1 MGIANVKSDLD
12 NLKNQSDE
20 ETKLP
25 IKLKRVSKDSHRE
38 DNESDADSEIL
49 IWIDFCHTP
58 HPKLRDTITFS
69 KEADTLVK
77 DEGEESNLK
86 SEEDNDPF
94 LMPDNSQAPKSRANS
109 EKSVNQKKLII
120 NKVSSDF
127 SNTTQGSS
135 GNSLNLKFLVSLSL

>member
-1 MGIANVKSDLD
+1 
-12 NLKNQSDE
+12 
-20 ETKLP
+20 
-25 IKLKRVSKDSHRE
+25 VSKDSQKE
-38 DNESDADSEIL
+38 DDDSDAESEIL

-58 HPKLRDTITFS
+58 HPKLRNSITFS
-69 KEADTLVK
+69 KEDDTLVK
-77 DEGEESNLK
+77 DKCEESNLK

-109 EKSVNQKKLII
+109 EKSINQKKLII

-135 GNSLNLKFLVSLSL
+135 GRSL